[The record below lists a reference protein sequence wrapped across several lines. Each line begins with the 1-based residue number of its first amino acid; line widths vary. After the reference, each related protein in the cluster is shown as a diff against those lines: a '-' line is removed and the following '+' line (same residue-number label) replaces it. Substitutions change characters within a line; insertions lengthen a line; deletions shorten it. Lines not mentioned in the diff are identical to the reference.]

1 MTAKDALNLVK
12 EDVEKVEQFLK
23 DDIKTSVHLINEVIL
38 YLLSSGGKRLRPVFL
53 ALSAR
58 MCGYKGENIPAMS
71 AVIEYIHTATLLHDD
86 IIDGAKY
93 RRKRPTANS
102 LYGNDVAVLCGD
114 FLYSRSY
121 ITLTEYGAKQVQM
134 ILSSAALTMSEGEV
148 IQLLKTGDINL
159 TFDDYIQIIT
169 RKTAVLFSAAC
180 EIGGRL
186 AEVSEDKIKALKN
199 FGYYL
204 GLGFQM
210 TDDILDY
217 MGNPEITGKK
227 NGTDLFEG
235 KLTLPVIKTLEK
247 TNDSEKNIIAEIFK
261 KKERNDDDLKALK
274 DIMIKYDIE
283 KISEKTADEYINKS
297 LNSLN
302 VFEDNDYRKALIALA
317 LAMVGRTA

>member
-12 EDVEKVEQFLK
+12 EDIEKVEQFLK
-23 DDIKTSVHLINEVIL
+23 DDIKTSIPLINEVIL

-186 AEVSEDKIKALKN
+186 AEVSEEKIKALKD

-204 GLGFQM
+204 GLSFQM

-247 TNDSEKNIIAEIFK
+247 ADENEKNIITEMFK
-261 KKERNDDDLKALK
+261 KKERNDDDLKVLK
-274 DIMIKYDIE
+274 DIMVKYDIE

-297 LNSLN
+297 LSSLDI
-302 VFEDNDYRKALIALA
+302 FEDNDYRKALIALA

>member
-12 EDVEKVEQFLK
+12 EDIERVEQFLK
-23 DDIKTSVHLINEVIL
+23 DDIKTSVPLINEVIL
-38 YLLSSGGKRLRPVFL
+38 YLFSSGGKRLRPVFL

-93 RRKRPTANS
+93 RRKRPTANN

-134 ILSSAALTMSEGEV
+134 ILSTAALTMSEGEV

-180 EIGGRL
+180 EIGGIL
-186 AEVSEDKIKALKN
+186 AEVSEDKIKALKD

-247 TNDSEKNIIAEIFK
+247 ADENEKNIITEVFK
-261 KKERNDDDLKALK
+261 KKERNDNDLKVIK
-274 DIMIKYDIE
+274 NIMEKYNIE

-297 LNSLN
+297 LNSLDI
-302 VFEDNDYRKALIALA
+302 FEDNDYKKALIALA
-317 LAMVGRTA
+317 FAMVGRTA

>member
-1 MTAKDALNLVK
+1 MTATDALNLVK
-12 EDVEKVEQFLK
+12 EDIEKVEQFLK
-23 DDIKTSVHLINEVIL
+23 DDIKTSVPLINEVIL

-186 AEVSEDKIKALKN
+186 AEVSEEKIKALKD

-204 GLGFQM
+204 GLSFQM

-247 TNDSEKNIIAEIFK
+247 ADENEKNIITEMFK
-261 KKERNDDDLKALK
+261 KKERNDDDLKVLK
-274 DIMIKYDIE
+274 DIMVKYDIE

-297 LNSLN
+297 LSSLDI
-302 VFEDNDYRKALIALA
+302 FEDNDYRKALIALA

>member
-1 MTAKDALNLVK
+1 MTANEALNLVK
-12 EDVEKVEQFLK
+12 DDIEKVEQFLK
-23 DDIKTSVHLINEVIL
+23 NDIKTSVPLINEVIL

-58 MCGYKGENIPAMS
+58 MCGYKAENIPAMS

-186 AEVSEDKIKALKN
+186 AEVSEEKIKALKD

-204 GLGFQM
+204 GLSFQM

-247 TNDSEKNIIAEIFK
+247 ADENEKNIITEMFK
-261 KKERNDDDLKALK
+261 KKERNDDDLKVLK
-274 DIMIKYDIE
+274 DIMVKYDIE

-297 LNSLN
+297 LSSLDI
-302 VFEDNDYRKALIALA
+302 FEDNDYRKALIALA

>member
-12 EDVEKVEQFLK
+12 EDIEKVEQFLK
-23 DDIKTSVHLINEVIL
+23 DDIKTSVPLINEVIL

-93 RRKRPTANS
+93 RRKRPTTNS

-186 AEVSEDKIKALKN
+186 AEVSEEKIKALKD

-204 GLGFQM
+204 GLSFQM

-247 TNDSEKNIIAEIFK
+247 ADENEKNIITEMFK
-261 KKERNDDDLKALK
+261 KKERNDDDLKVLK
-274 DIMIKYDIE
+274 DIMVKYDIE

-297 LNSLN
+297 LSSLDI
-302 VFEDNDYRKALIALA
+302 FEDNDYRKALIALA

>member
-12 EDVEKVEQFLK
+12 EDIEKVEQFLK
-23 DDIKTSVHLINEVIL
+23 DDIKTSVPLINEVIL

-186 AEVSEDKIKALKN
+186 AEVSEEKIKALKD

-204 GLGFQM
+204 GLSFQM

-247 TNDSEKNIIAEIFK
+247 ADENEKNIITEMFK
-261 KKERNDDDLKALK
+261 KKERNDDDLKILK
-274 DIMIKYDIE
+274 DIMKKYDIE

-297 LNSLN
+297 LQSLN

-317 LAMVGRTA
+317 LAMVGRAA

>member
-23 DDIKTSVHLINEVIL
+23 DDIKTSVPLINEVIL

-261 KKERNDDDLKALK
+261 KKERNDDDLKVLK

>member
-12 EDVEKVEQFLK
+12 EDIEKVEQFLK
-23 DDIKTSVHLINEVIL
+23 DDIKTSVPLINEVIL

-102 LYGNDVAVLCGD
+102 LYGNDIAVLCGD

-186 AEVSEDKIKALKN
+186 AEVSEEKIKALKD

-204 GLGFQM
+204 GLSFQM

-247 TNDSEKNIIAEIFK
+247 ADENEKNIITEMFK
-261 KKERNDDDLKALK
+261 KKERNDDDLKILK
-274 DIMIKYDIE
+274 DIMVKYDIE

-297 LNSLN
+297 LSSLDI
-302 VFEDNDYRKALIALA
+302 FEDNDYRKALIALA

>member
-12 EDVEKVEQFLK
+12 EDVEKLEQFLK
-23 DDIKTSVHLINEVIL
+23 DDIKTSVPLINEVIL

-261 KKERNDDDLKALK
+261 KKERNYDDLKVLK
-274 DIMIKYDIE
+274 DIMIKYDIG

>member
-1 MTAKDALNLVK
+1 MTANEALNLVK
-12 EDVEKVEQFLK
+12 DDIEKVEQFLK
-23 DDIKTSVHLINEVIL
+23 NDIKTSVPLINEVIL

-102 LYGNDVAVLCGD
+102 LYGNDIAVLCGD

-186 AEVSEDKIKALKN
+186 AEVSEDKIKALKD

-247 TNDSEKNIIAEIFK
+247 ADDNEKSIITEMFK
-261 KKERNDDDLKALK
+261 KKERNDDDLKVLK
-274 DIMIKYDIE
+274 DIMVKYDIE

-302 VFEDNDYRKALIALA
+302 IFEDNDYRKALIALA

>member
-1 MTAKDALNLVK
+1 MTANEALNLIK
-12 EDVEKVEQFLK
+12 DDIEKVEQFLK
-23 DDIKTSVHLINEVIL
+23 NDIKTSVPLINEVIL

-102 LYGNDVAVLCGD
+102 LYGNDIAVLCGD

-121 ITLTEYGAKQVQM
+121 ITLTEYGAKEVQM

-186 AEVSEDKIKALKN
+186 AEVSEEKIKALKD

-247 TNDSEKNIIAEIFK
+247 ADENKKNIITEMFK
-261 KKERNDDDLKALK
+261 KKERNDDDLKVLK
-274 DIMIKYDIE
+274 DIMVKYDIE

-297 LNSLN
+297 LSSLDI
-302 VFEDNDYRKALIALA
+302 FEDNDYRKALIALA